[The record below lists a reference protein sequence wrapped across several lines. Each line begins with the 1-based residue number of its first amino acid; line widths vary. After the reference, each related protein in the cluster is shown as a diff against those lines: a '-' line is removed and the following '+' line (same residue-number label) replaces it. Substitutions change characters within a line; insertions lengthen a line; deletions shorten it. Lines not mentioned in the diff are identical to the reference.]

1 MGVYIL
7 NDIINNEIKN
17 FFEIKNKNK
26 KFIPGKT
33 KIPLASPS
41 YGYEEVVDALD
52 SMLSTWV
59 TMGEKVKI
67 FEEKFCE
74 YIGSENAIMVNSGS
88 SANLLALSILTNPL
102 FDNKIEKGSSIITPA
117 VTWATTV
124 SPIVNVGC
132 KPLFVDVD
140 LDTLCINTTL
150 LEESISEETS
160 AVMPVHL
167 MGHPCD
173 MKKISKITSEN
184 NLQLV
189 EDSCEAHGSSID
201 GKKVGT
207 FGDIGTFSFY
217 TSHHITTIEG
227 GMLVTNNENIAE
239 IAKSL
244 RTFGWAREL
253 KTKNEIH
260 SKYSEI
266 DPRFLFV
273 NIGYNFRPTE
283 IQGAFGR
290 QQITKLDSLIHH
302 RRENAKFWNE
312 RLAKYSDHLIL
323 PTRNLENH
331 VYFGYAITIKEN
343 SQVSRKELTDYLESK
358 GIETRPIMAG
368 NFTEQPVAKLIQSSK
383 HGELKNSKLIMKNS
397 FFIGN
402 HHAILEEER
411 EFVANVFD
419 EFFKQQQ

>member
-1 MGVYIL
+1 MI
-7 NDIINNEIKN
+7 
-17 FFEIKNKNK
+17 
-26 KFIPGKT
+26 
-33 KIPLASPS
+33 
-41 YGYEEVVDALD
+41 
-52 SMLSTWV
+52 
-59 TMGEKVKI
+59 
-67 FEEKFCE
+67 
-74 YIGSENAIMVNSGS
+74 
-88 SANLLALSILTNPL
+88 
-102 FDNKIEKGSSIITPA
+102 
-117 VTWATTV
+117 
-124 SPIVNVGC
+124 
-132 KPLFVDVD
+132 
-140 LDTLCINTTL
+140 
-150 LEESISEETS
+150 
-160 AVMPVHL
+160 
-167 MGHPCD
+167 
-173 MKKISKITSEN
+173 
-184 NLQLV
+184 
-189 EDSCEAHGSSID
+189 EDSCEAHGSSVD

-217 TSHHITTIEG
+217 MSHHITTMEG
-227 GMLVTNNENIAE
+227 GMVVTDNENIAE

-244 RTFGWAREL
+244 RTFGWTREL
-253 KTKNEIH
+253 KRKNEIN
-260 SKYSEI
+260 SKYPEI

-290 QQITKLDSLIHH
+290 HQITKLDSLIHH

-343 SQVSRKELTDYLESK
+343 SRVSRKELTDYLESK

-368 NFTEQPVAKLIQSSK
+368 NFTEQPVAKLISSSK
-383 HGELKNSKLIMKNS
+383 HGELKNSKLIMQNS

-402 HHAILEEER
+402 HHSILEEER